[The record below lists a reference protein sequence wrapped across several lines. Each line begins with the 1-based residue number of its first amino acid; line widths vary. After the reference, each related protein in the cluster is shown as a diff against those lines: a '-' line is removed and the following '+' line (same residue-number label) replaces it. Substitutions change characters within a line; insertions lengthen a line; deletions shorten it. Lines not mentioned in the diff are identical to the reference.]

1 MGKEGEA
8 VMVWTAFFTGLFLG
22 FVGAF
27 LVIGLLLMVR
37 LSALVI

>member
-1 MGKEGEA
+1 MGKERET

-27 LVIGLLLMVR
+27 LVVGVFLMVR
-37 LSALVI
+37 DGR

>member
-1 MGKEGEA
+1 MGTEREA

-27 LVIGLLLMVR
+27 LVIGVFLMVR
-37 LSALVI
+37 DGR

>member
-1 MGKEGEA
+1 MGTEGET
-8 VMVWTAFFTGLFLG
+8 VMAVWTAFFTGLFLG

-37 LSALVI
+37 DGR